1 MRRIVWMAALSLA
14 AWGAAA
20 AAQAPPAAAIG
31 GDWQGDIKVRKDSL
45 PIVIHL
51 GTAVTGDSPA
61 ERIFGDPGKLE
72 QAGDRYK
79 VTFQSGGAFEGAL
92 TKDGKLQGTY
102 TKDDLSVPLVLER
115 QMAPKP

>member
-1 MRRIVWMAALSLA
+1 MRQMAWMAAVSLA
-14 AWGAAA
+14 AFAATA
-20 AAQAPPAAAIG
+20 AAQTPPLG
-31 GDWQGDIKVRKDSL
+31 GDWQGVVKVRQDAL

-51 GTAVTGDSPA
+51 GSQVTGDSPA

-79 VTFQSGGAFEGAL
+79 VTFQSGGEFDGAL
-92 TKDGKLQGTY
+92 TKEGKLQGTY

-115 QMAPKP
+115 QQAAAPKP

>member
-1 MRRIVWMAALSLA
+1 MRQTWMTAVSLA
-14 AWGAAA
+14 ALAATA
-20 AAQAPPAAAIG
+20 AAQTPAAPLG
-31 GDWQGDIKVRKDSL
+31 GDWQGVVKVRQDAL

-51 GTAVTGDSPA
+51 GGQVTGDSPA

-72 QAGDRYK
+72 QADGRYK
-79 VTFQSGGAFEGAL
+79 VTFQSGGEFDGAL

-115 QMAPKP
+115 QAVAPKP